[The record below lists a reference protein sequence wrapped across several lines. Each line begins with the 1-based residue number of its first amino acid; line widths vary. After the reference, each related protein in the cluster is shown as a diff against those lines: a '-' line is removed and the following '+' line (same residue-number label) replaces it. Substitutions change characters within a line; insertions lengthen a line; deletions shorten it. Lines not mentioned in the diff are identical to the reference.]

1 MLFCIEVKKRGLIDK
16 VRYRCSWSD
25 PTLCHNKTDIY
36 FSIHKYVNGIP
47 RKLSEE
53 FELKKQ
59 NDIGL
64 HLGNN
69 RFTTKSLKAYKE
81 ILYLNFTILQYL
93 SHCRVPHQLKT
104 KKTEKQFHVHA
115 YNN

>member
-1 MLFCIEVKKRGLIDK
+1 MLFCIELEKRGLIDK

-25 PTLCHNKTDIY
+25 PTLCHNKTGIY
-36 FSIHKYVNGIP
+36 FSIHMYVNGVP

-53 FELKKQ
+53 FELKKR

-64 HLGNN
+64 HLGNS

-81 ILYLNFTILQYL
+81 ILYLLQYYSTL
-93 SHCRVPHQLKT
+93 AIV
-104 KKTEKQFHVHA
+104 EFHI
-115 YNN
+115 N